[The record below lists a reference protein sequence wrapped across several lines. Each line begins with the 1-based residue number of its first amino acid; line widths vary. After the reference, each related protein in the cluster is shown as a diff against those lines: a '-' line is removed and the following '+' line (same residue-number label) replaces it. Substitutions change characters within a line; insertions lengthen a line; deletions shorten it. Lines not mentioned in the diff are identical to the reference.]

1 MTISKMLVA
10 MLSLYSILLLI
21 ASFYVD
27 PSNEV
32 YRLISYYDTMLCV
45 LFAVDFFRD
54 LKAAENK
61 LKYFFT
67 IGWLDLLSSIPVI
80 HELRFARLFKLVRI
94 IRVVK
99 SIKLLIDFMKSDKR
113 QSVYAIILL
122 MITLSIIVTSA
133 SVLHVEQHAASSNIK
148 TAEDALWW
156 TFITVTTVGYG
167 DYYPVTNTG
176 KVIASILILMGLI
189 GFGSLITYLN
199 GRLDSLKN

>member
-1 MTISKMLVA
+1 
-10 MLSLYSILLLI
+10 
-21 ASFYVD
+21 
-27 PSNEV
+27 
-32 YRLISYYDTMLCV
+32 MLCV
-45 LFAVDFFRD
+45 LFAVDFVRD

-99 SIKLLIDFMKSDKR
+99 SIKLLVDFMKSDKR

-133 SVLHVEQHAASSNIK
+133 SVLHVEQHAASGNIK

-176 KVIASILILMGLI
+176 KVIASILIVMGLI

-199 GRLDSLKN
+199 GKLDSLKA